1 MRCSVRWC
9 CIAAALG
16 GAMAFSPN
24 VPAGES
30 DVAGADVGQAP
41 GTLEEGFRQPPAWA
55 RPWVYWFWLNGN
67 ITAEGITADLEA
79 LKRVGVG
86 GVLIMEVDQ
95 GVPVGKVGFMSDAWR
110 ALFRHVVQEAGRLG
124 LEVNMNNDAG
134 WNGSGGPW
142 IKPEESMQKVVFSEI
157 EAAGPKHLEARL
169 PQPETVAGYYRDIA
183 VLAFPTPGPYRIE
196 NIRGKAAFE
205 IGHAGPSGKE
215 PPAGSAIERTRIV
228 DLSARM
234 EPTGRLVWDVPEGR
248 WTIVRFGHT
257 STGMQNAPAPASG
270 RGLECDKLSPE
281 GVEANFRGMMARLIA
296 DVGPAA
302 GKTLVATH
310 VDSWENGSQNWTA
323 RMREE
328 FRKRRGYDLLP
339 LLPVLTGRVVD
350 RLDISERF
358 LWDLRRTVSEL
369 VVENY
374 AGHLRELAHRH
385 GLRFTIE
392 AYGSP
397 CDHLAYAGQCDEPM
411 GEFWVGGG
419 AMNTCKGM
427 ASAAHIYGKPVVGA
441 EAFTATDQERWRDH
455 PATVKALGDI
465 AFCEGI
471 NRFVVHRYAMQ
482 PWLDRRPGMTMGPWG
497 LHYERT
503 QTWWELTPGWHQYL
517 ARCQFLLRQGRF
529 VADIAYLEPEDSPQG
544 FHEHPRQGYDWDQ
557 LNAEVLFSRVR
568 VEDGR
573 LVLPDGMSYRLLVL
587 PESRAMTPG
596 LVERIKELV
605 QAGATVVGPRP
616 LRSPSLTDFPECD
629 ARVDRVAR
637 EVWGDCDGQRV
648 RQHRL
653 GKGRVVWGIA
663 PEKLLADAGVPPDVS
678 TFARLRWIHRRA
690 GDTDIYFVANPTP
703 QWVAAA
709 VAFRVSGKPPEFW
722 HPETARI
729 EPAPMFLESGGLTRV
744 FLTLAPSESVFVV
757 FRPQTR
763 RIDPVVTLLADGKPL
778 ASVTDVAP
786 KITVEKATY
795 GVPGDPARSR
805 DVRQE
810 VMAKLAAGQYRFP
823 VTDMAVGSDPAPQV
837 VKTLQVEYTYR
848 DRRFTVRAR
857 DGDFVHINPE
867 ATTIVVEKAVY
878 GVLDDPKR
886 TRDVKALVQR
896 WADAGETSFQVA
908 RLAAGDD
915 PAFGIVKTLV
925 LEYTV
930 EGKRVNIRATDPD
943 TVVLTWPQ
951 SAPPPARLTVDD
963 AGQIRLGAWQPG
975 QYEIRFASGKVHKR
989 VVAATLPQ
997 AVEIAGPWE
1006 VTFPGSAGLP
1016 GPIRFER
1023 LVSWTERPETQVKF
1037 FSGTAVYRSRFTVPE
1052 TLRQPGRRV
1061 FLDLGD
1067 VQVIARV
1074 RVNGQDLGV
1083 WWHAPYSQDITEVL
1097 AMGENRLEVEVTNL
1111 WPNRMI
1117 GDEYLPE
1124 DSPRNANGTLKQWPD
1139 WVWAGKPSPT
1149 GRHTFTTWRLWKKSD
1164 PLLESGLLGPVRL
1177 RVVVCQ

>member
-16 GAMAFSPN
+16 GAMAFSFN

-30 DVAGADVGQAP
+30 DVGGSNVGQAP

-67 ITAEGITADLEA
+67 ITTEGITADLEA

-169 PQPETVAGYYRDIA
+169 PQPETVAGHYRDIA

-205 IGHAGPSGKE
+205 IGHAGPSRKE

-248 WTIVRFGHT
+248 WTMVRFGHT

-544 FHEHPRQGYDWDQ
+544 FHDHPRQGYDWDQ
-557 LNAEVLFSRVR
+557 MNAEVLLSRVR

-596 LVERIKELV
+596 LVERIRELV

-703 QWVAAA
+703 QWVGAA

-778 ASVTDVAP
+778 ASVTHMAP

-848 DRRFTVRAR
+848 DRRLTVRAR

-867 ATTIVVEKAVY
+867 AITIVVEKAVY

-908 RLAAGDD
+908 RLAEGDD

-963 AGQIRLGAWQPG
+963 AGQMRLGAWQPG
-975 QYEIRFASGKVHKR
+975 QYEIQFASGRVLQR

-1074 RVNGQDLGV
+1074 HVNGQDLGV
-1083 WWHAPYSQDITEVL
+1083 WWHAPFSQDITEVL

-1124 DSPRNANGTLKQWPD
+1124 DSPRNADGTLKQWPD

-1177 RVVVCQ
+1177 RIVVCQ

>member
-1 MRCSVRWC
+1 MRLLLRWC
-9 CIAAALG
+9 CIVAALG
-16 GAMAFSPN
+16 GAIASRSIAAESQS
-24 VPAGES
+24 AGTGS
-30 DVAGADVGQAP
+30 AAGQAP
-41 GTLEEGFRQPPAWA
+41 ATLEEGFHQPPPSA

-79 LKRVGVG
+79 MQRVGIG

-95 GVPVGKVGFMSDAWR
+95 GVPEGKVGFMSDAWQ
-110 ALFRHVVQEAGRLG
+110 ALFRHAVKEAARLG

-142 IKPEESMQKVVFSEI
+142 IQPEQSMQKVVFSEI
-157 EAAGPKHLEARL
+157 EAAGPRHLEVRL

-183 VLAFPTPGPYRIE
+183 VLAFPSPGPYRIE

-205 IGHAGPSGKE
+205 IGHAGGRGKE
-215 PPAGSAIERTRIV
+215 PPAGSAIQQAQIV
-228 DLSARM
+228 DLSSRM
-234 EPTGRLVWDVPEGR
+234 DPAGRLVWDVPAGR
-248 WTIVRFGHT
+248 WTVVRFGHT
-257 STGMQNAPAPASG
+257 STGVQNAPAPASG

-296 DVGPAA
+296 GAGPAA

-339 LLPVLTGRVVD
+339 FLPVLTGRVVD
-350 RLDISERF
+350 GLDISERF
-358 LWDLRRTVSEL
+358 LWDLRRTASEL

-427 ASAAHIYGKPVVGA
+427 ASAAHIYGKPIVGA

-455 PATVKALGDI
+455 PASVKALGDI

-503 QTWWELTPGWHQYL
+503 QTWWDLTPGWHQYL
-517 ARCQFLLRQGRF
+517 ARCQYLLRQGRF

-544 FHEHPRQGYDWDQ
+544 FHDHPRQGYDWDQ
-557 LNAEVLFSRVR
+557 INAEALFSRVE
-568 VEDGR
+568 VKDGR
-573 LVLPDGMSYRLLVL
+573 LVLPDGLSYRLLVL
-587 PESRAMTPG
+587 PETRVMTPR
-596 LVERIKELV
+596 LAERIKELV

-629 ARVDRVAR
+629 AQVDRIAR

-648 RQHRL
+648 PRHRL
-653 GKGRVVWGIA
+653 GKGQVVWGIT
-663 PEKLLADAGVPPDVS
+663 PEKLLAESGVPPDVR

-703 QWVAAA
+703 QWVSAA
-709 VAFRVSGKPPEFW
+709 VGFRVRGKPPEFW
-722 HPETARI
+722 HPESGRI
-729 EPAPMFLESGGLTRV
+729 EPAPMFLESEGTTRV
-744 FLTLAPSESVFVV
+744 FVTLGPSESVFVV
-757 FRPQTR
+757 FRPQAR
-763 RIDPVVTLLADGKPL
+763 RIDPAVALLVGGKPL
-778 ASVTDVAP
+778 ATVSELAP
-786 KITVEKATY
+786 RITVEKASY

-810 VMAKLAAGQYRFP
+810 VAAKLAAGQYRFP
-823 VTDMAVGSDPAPQV
+823 VTDMAAGGDPADQV
-837 VKTLQVEYTYR
+837 VKTLEVQYTYQ

-867 ATTIVVEKAVY
+867 VVTIVVEKALY

-896 WADAGETSFQVA
+896 WADAGESSFPVA

-925 LEYTV
+925 LEYSLGGQAV
-930 EGKRVNIRATDPD
+930 RVRATDPD
-943 TVVLTWPQ
+943 TVVLAQVQ
-951 SAPPPARLTVDD
+951 SAPPPAHLVVDG
-963 AGQIRLGAWQPG
+963 AGQVRLRAGQPG
-975 QYEIRFASGKVHKR
+975 EYEIRFASGKALKHS
-989 VVAATLPQ
+989 VALGVSQP
-997 AVEIAGPWE
+997 VEIAGPWE
-1006 VTFPGSAGLP
+1006 VTFPQAAGLF
-1016 GPIRFER
+1016 GPIRFDR
-1023 LVSWTERPETQVKF
+1023 LVSWSDRPEPLVKF
-1037 FSGTAVYRSRFTVPE
+1037 FSGTAVYRTRFTGAE
-1052 TLRQPGRRV
+1052 TLRQPGHRV
-1061 FLDLGD
+1061 LLDLGN

-1074 RVNGQDLGV
+1074 RLNGQDLGV
-1083 WWHAPYSQDITEVL
+1083 WWRPPFVRDVTDLL
-1097 AMGENRLEVEVTNL
+1097 AGGDNRLEVEVTNL

-1117 GDEYLPE
+1117 GDEHLPE
-1124 DSPRNANGTLKQWPD
+1124 DSPRNPNGTLKQWPD
-1139 WVWAGKPSPT
+1139 WLLAGKPSPT
-1149 GRHTFTTWRLWKKSD
+1149 GRHTFATWRLWKKSD
-1164 PLLESGLLGPVRL
+1164 QLLESGLLGPVRL
-1177 RVVVCQ
+1177 RAVACP

>member
-1 MRCSVRWC
+1 MGAGS
-9 CIAAALG
+9 AA
-16 GAMAFSPN
+16 
-24 VPAGES
+24 
-30 DVAGADVGQAP
+30 GQAP
-41 GTLEEGFRQPPAWA
+41 ATLEEGFHQPPPSA
-55 RPWVYWFWLNGN
+55 RPWAYWFWLNGN

-79 LKRVGVG
+79 MQRVGIG

-95 GVPVGKVGFMSDAWR
+95 GVPEGKVGFMSDAWQT
-110 ALFRHVVQEAGRLG
+110 LFRHAVKEAARLG

-142 IKPEESMQKVVFSEI
+142 IQPEQSMQKVVFSEI
-157 EAAGPKHLEARL
+157 EAAGPRHLEVRL

-183 VLAFPTPGPYRIE
+183 VLAFPSPGPYRIE

-205 IGHAGPSGKE
+205 IGHAGGRGKE
-215 PPAGSAIERTRIV
+215 PPAGSAIQQAQIV
-228 DLSARM
+228 DLSSRM
-234 EPTGRLVWDVPEGR
+234 DPAGRLVWDVPEGR
-248 WTIVRFGHT
+248 WTVVRFGHT
-257 STGMQNAPAPASG
+257 STGVQNAPAPASG

-296 DVGPAA
+296 GVGPAA

-339 LLPVLTGRVVD
+339 FLPVLTGRVVD
-350 RLDISERF
+350 GLDISERF

-427 ASAAHIYGKPVVGA
+427 ASAAHIYGKPIVGA

-455 PATVKALGDI
+455 PASVKALGDI

-503 QTWWELTPGWHQYL
+503 QTWWDLTPGWHQYL
-517 ARCQFLLRQGRF
+517 ARCQYLLRQGRF

-544 FHEHPRQGYDWDQ
+544 FHDHPRQGYDWDQ
-557 LNAEVLFSRVR
+557 INAEALFSRVE
-568 VEDGR
+568 VKDGR
-573 LVLPDGMSYRLLVL
+573 LVLPDGLSYRLLVL
-587 PESRAMTPG
+587 PESRVMTPR
-596 LVERIKELV
+596 LAERIKELV
-605 QAGATVVGPRP
+605 HAGATVVGPRP

-629 ARVDRVAR
+629 AQVDRIAR

-648 RQHRL
+648 LRHRL
-653 GKGRVVWGIA
+653 GKGQVVWGIT
-663 PEKLLADAGVPPDVS
+663 PEKLLAESGVPPDVR

-703 QWVAAA
+703 QWVSAA
-709 VAFRVSGKPPEFW
+709 VGFRVRGKPPEFW
-722 HPETARI
+722 HPESGRI
-729 EPAPMFLESGGLTRV
+729 EPAPMFLESEGTTRV
-744 FLTLAPSESVFVV
+744 FVALGPSESVFVV
-757 FRPQTR
+757 FRPEAR
-763 RIDPVVTLLADGKPL
+763 RIDPAVALLVGGKPL
-778 ASVTDVAP
+778 ATASELAP
-786 KITVEKATY
+786 RITVEKATY

-810 VMAKLAAGQYRFP
+810 VAAKLAAGQYRFP
-823 VTDMAVGSDPAPQV
+823 VTDLAAGGDPAYQV
-837 VKTLQVEYTYR
+837 VKTLEVQYTYQ

-867 ATTIVVEKAVY
+867 AVTIVVEKALY

-896 WADAGETSFQVA
+896 WADAGESSFPVA

-925 LEYTV
+925 LEYSLG
-930 EGKRVNIRATDPD
+930 GKAVRVRATDPD
-943 TVVLTWPQ
+943 TVVLAQVQ
-951 SAPPPARLTVDD
+951 SAPPPADLVVDG
-963 AGQIRLGAWQPG
+963 AGQVRLRAGQPG
-975 QYEIRFASGKVHKR
+975 EYEIRFASGKALKHT
-989 VVAATLPQ
+989 VALGVSQP
-997 AVEIAGPWE
+997 VEIAGPWE
-1006 VTFPGSAGLP
+1006 VTFPQAAGLS
-1016 GPIRFER
+1016 GPIRFDR
-1023 LVSWTERPETQVKF
+1023 LVSWSDRPEPQVKF
-1037 FSGTAVYRSRFTVPE
+1037 FSGTAVYRTRFTAAE
-1052 TLRQPGRRV
+1052 TLRQPGQRV
-1061 FLDLGD
+1061 LLDLGN

-1074 RVNGQDLGV
+1074 RLNGQDLGV
-1083 WWHAPYSQDITEVL
+1083 WWRAPFVRDVTDLL
-1097 AMGENRLEVEVTNL
+1097 AGGDNRLEVEVTNL

-1117 GDEYLPE
+1117 GDEHLPE
-1124 DSPRNANGTLKQWPD
+1124 DSPRNPNGTLKQWPD
-1139 WVWAGKPSPT
+1139 WLLAGKPSPT
-1149 GRHTFTTWRLWKKSD
+1149 GRHTFATWRLWKKSD
-1164 PLLESGLLGPVRL
+1164 QLLESGLLGPVRL
-1177 RVVVCQ
+1177 RAVACP

>member
-1 MRCSVRWC
+1 MRLLLRWC
-9 CIAAALG
+9 CIVAALG
-16 GAMAFSPN
+16 GAIASRSIAAESQS
-24 VPAGES
+24 AGTGS
-30 DVAGADVGQAP
+30 AAGQAP
-41 GTLEEGFRQPPAWA
+41 ATLEEGFHQPPPSA

-79 LKRVGVG
+79 MQRVGIG

-95 GVPVGKVGFMSDAWR
+95 GVPEGKVGFMSDAWQ
-110 ALFRHVVQEAGRLG
+110 ALFRHAVKEAARLG

-142 IKPEESMQKVVFSEI
+142 IQPEQSMQKVVFSEI
-157 EAAGPKHLEARL
+157 EAAGPRHLEVRL

-183 VLAFPTPGPYRIE
+183 VLAFPSPGPYRIE

-205 IGHAGPSGKE
+205 IGHAGGRGKE
-215 PPAGSAIERTRIV
+215 PPAGSAIQQAQIV
-228 DLSARM
+228 DLSSRM
-234 EPTGRLVWDVPEGR
+234 DPAGRLVWDVPAGR
-248 WTIVRFGHT
+248 WTVVRFGHT
-257 STGMQNAPAPASG
+257 STGVQNAPAPASG

-296 DVGPAA
+296 GAGPAA

-339 LLPVLTGRVVD
+339 FLPVLTGRVVD
-350 RLDISERF
+350 GLDISERF
-358 LWDLRRTVSEL
+358 LWDLRRTASEL

-427 ASAAHIYGKPVVGA
+427 ASAAHIYGKPIVGA

-455 PATVKALGDI
+455 PASVKALGDI

-503 QTWWELTPGWHQYL
+503 QTWWDLTPGWHQYL
-517 ARCQFLLRQGRF
+517 ARCQYLLRQGRF

-544 FHEHPRQGYDWDQ
+544 FHDHPRQGYDWDQ
-557 LNAEVLFSRVR
+557 INAEALFSRVE
-568 VEDGR
+568 VKDGR
-573 LVLPDGMSYRLLVL
+573 LVLPDGLSYRLLVL
-587 PESRAMTPG
+587 PETRVMTPR
-596 LVERIKELV
+596 LAERIKELV

-629 ARVDRVAR
+629 AQVDRIAR

-648 RQHRL
+648 LRHRL
-653 GKGRVVWGIA
+653 GKGQVVWGIT
-663 PEKLLADAGVPPDVS
+663 PEKLLAESGVPPDVR

-703 QWVAAA
+703 QWVSAA
-709 VAFRVSGKPPEFW
+709 VGFRVRGKPPEFW
-722 HPETARI
+722 HPESGRI
-729 EPAPMFLESGGLTRV
+729 EPAPMFLESEGTTRV
-744 FLTLAPSESVFVV
+744 FVTLGPSESVFVV
-757 FRPQTR
+757 FRPQAR
-763 RIDPVVTLLADGKPL
+763 RIDPAVALLVGGKPL
-778 ASVTDVAP
+778 ATVSELAP
-786 KITVEKATY
+786 RITVEKASY

-810 VMAKLAAGQYRFP
+810 VAAKLAAGQYRFP
-823 VTDMAVGSDPAPQV
+823 VTDMAAGGDPADQV
-837 VKTLQVEYTYR
+837 VKTLEVQYTYQ

-867 ATTIVVEKAVY
+867 VVTIVVEKALY

-896 WADAGETSFQVA
+896 WADAGESSFPVA

-925 LEYTV
+925 LEYSLGGQAV
-930 EGKRVNIRATDPD
+930 RVRATDPD
-943 TVVLTWPQ
+943 TVVLAQVQ
-951 SAPPPARLTVDD
+951 SAPPPAHLVVDG
-963 AGQIRLGAWQPG
+963 AGQVRLRAGQPG
-975 QYEIRFASGKVHKR
+975 EYEIRFASGKALKHS
-989 VVAATLPQ
+989 VALGVSQP
-997 AVEIAGPWE
+997 VEIAGPWE
-1006 VTFPGSAGLP
+1006 VTFPQAAGLF
-1016 GPIRFER
+1016 GPIRFDR
-1023 LVSWTERPETQVKF
+1023 LVSWSDRPEPLVKF
-1037 FSGTAVYRSRFTVPE
+1037 FSGTAVYRTRFTGAE
-1052 TLRQPGRRV
+1052 TLRQPGHRV
-1061 FLDLGD
+1061 LLDLGN

-1074 RVNGQDLGV
+1074 RLNGQDLGV
-1083 WWHAPYSQDITEVL
+1083 WWRPPFVRDVTDLL
-1097 AMGENRLEVEVTNL
+1097 AGGDNRLEVEVTNL

-1117 GDEYLPE
+1117 GDEHLPE
-1124 DSPRNANGTLKQWPD
+1124 DSPRNPNGTLKQWPD
-1139 WVWAGKPSPT
+1139 WLLAGKPSPT
-1149 GRHTFTTWRLWKKSD
+1149 GRHTFATWRLWKKSD
-1164 PLLESGLLGPVRL
+1164 QLLESGLLGPVRL
-1177 RVVVCQ
+1177 RAVACP

>member
-1 MRCSVRWC
+1 MRLLLKWC
-9 CIAAALG
+9 CIVTALG
-16 GAMAFSPN
+16 TAIAPPPTAAESRSVGASSA
-24 VPAGES
+24 AE
-30 DVAGADVGQAP
+30 QAP
-41 GTLEEGFRQPPAWA
+41 GTLEEGFRQPPLWA

-79 LKRVGVG
+79 MQRVGIG

-95 GVPVGKVGFMSDAWR
+95 GVPEGKVGFMSDAWQ
-110 ALFRHVVQEAGRLG
+110 ALFRHAVKEAGRLG

-142 IKPEESMQKVVFSEI
+142 IRPEQSMQKVVFSET
-157 EAAGPKHLEARL
+157 EVTGPRQLEARL

-183 VLAFPTPGPYRIE
+183 VLAFPTSGPYRIE

-205 IGHAGPSGKE
+205 IGHAGGRGKE
-215 PPAGSAIERTRIV
+215 PPAGSAIQRSRIV
-228 DLSARM
+228 DLSSRM
-234 EPTGRLVWDVPEGR
+234 DPGGRLLWDVPEGR
-248 WTIVRFGHT
+248 WTVVRFGHT
-257 STGMQNAPAPASG
+257 STGVQNAPAPASG

-281 GVEANFRGMMARLIA
+281 GVEANFRGMMAPLIA
-296 DVGPAA
+296 GVGPAA

-323 RMREE
+323 RMRDE

-339 LLPVLTGRVVD
+339 FLPVLTGRVVD
-350 RLDISERF
+350 GLEISERF

-427 ASAAHIYGKPVVGA
+427 ASAAHIYGKPIVGA
-441 EAFTATDQERWRDH
+441 EAFTATDKERWRDH
-455 PATVKALGDI
+455 PASVKALGDI

-471 NRFVVHRYAMQ
+471 NRFVIHRYAMQ
-482 PWLDRRPGMTMGPWG
+482 PWRDRRPGMTMGPWG

-544 FHEHPRQGYDWDQ
+544 FHDHPRQGYDWDQ
-557 LNAEVLFSRVR
+557 INAEVLLWR
-568 VEDGR
+568 VEVKDGR
-573 LVLPDGMSYRLLVL
+573 LVLPDGSSYRLLVL
-587 PESRAMTPG
+587 PETRVMTPR
-596 LVERIKELV
+596 LAERIKELV

-629 ARVDRVAR
+629 AQVDRIAR
-637 EVWGDCDGQRV
+637 ELWGDCDGQRV
-648 RQHRL
+648 LRHRS
-653 GKGRVVWGIA
+653 GKGQVVWGIA
-663 PEKLLADAGVPPDVS
+663 PENLLADSGVPPDVR

-690 GDTDIYFVANPTP
+690 GNTDIYFVSNPTP
-703 QWVAAA
+703 QWVSGA
-709 VAFRVSGKPPEFW
+709 VAFRVHGKPPEFW
-722 HPETARI
+722 HPESGRI
-729 EPAPMFLESGGLTRV
+729 EPAPMFLESQGTTRV
-744 FLTLAPSESVFVV
+744 LVTLGPSESVFVV
-757 FRPQTR
+757 FRPEAR
-763 RIDPVVTLLADGKPL
+763 RIDPAVALLAGGTPL
-778 ASVTDVAP
+778 ATVSELAP
-786 KITVEKATY
+786 RITVEKATY
-795 GVPGDPARSR
+795 GVPGDPAQSR

-810 VMAKLAAGQYRFP
+810 VAAKLAAGRYRFA
-823 VTDMAVGSDPAPQV
+823 VTDMAAGGDPAPNV
-837 VKTLQVEYTYR
+837 VKTLEVQYAYR

-857 DGDFVHINPE
+857 DSDFVHINPQ
-867 ATTIVVEKAVY
+867 AVSIVVEKALY

-896 WADAGETSFQVA
+896 WADAGESSFQVA

-925 LEYTV
+925 LEYSLG
-930 EGKRVNIRATDPD
+930 GKAVHVRATDPD
-943 TVVLTWPQ
+943 TVVLAQFP
-951 SAPPPARLTVDD
+951 SAPPPADLAVDG
-963 AGQIRLGAWQPG
+963 AGQVRLRASQPG
-975 QYEIRFASGKVHKR
+975 EYEIRFASGKGLTYH
-989 VVAATLPQ
+989 VAPGPSPP
-997 AVEIAGPWE
+997 VEIAGPWE
-1006 VTFPGSAGLP
+1006 VTFPQPAGLP
-1016 GPIRFER
+1016 GPIRFDR
-1023 LVSWTERPETQVKF
+1023 LASWSQRPEPQVKF
-1037 FSGTAVYRSRFTVPE
+1037 YSGTAVYRTRFTVVE
-1052 TLRQPGRRV
+1052 TLRQPGQRV
-1061 FLDLGD
+1061 LLDLGN

-1074 RVNGQDLGV
+1074 RLNGQDLGV
-1083 WWHAPYSQDITEVL
+1083 WWRAPFVRDVTELL
-1097 AMGENRLEVEVTNL
+1097 AGGDNRLEVEVTNL

-1117 GDEYLPE
+1117 GDELLPE
-1124 DSPRNANGTLKQWPD
+1124 DSPRNPNGTLKQWPD
-1139 WVWAGKPSPT
+1139 WLLAGKPSPT
-1149 GRHTFTTWRLWKKSD
+1149 GRHSFATWRLWKKSD

-1177 RVVVCQ
+1177 RAIACP